1 MNENDPIKN
10 MFWKAGFICLRLK
23 PIMYRVRGQDGYIDV
38 FPVLNKFKR
47 YGAPEHS
54 DDLVATCLQYL
65 TPYEPSVTPELA
77 EHRDRL
83 DCLSAE
89 IQMKAL
95 STRRS
100 VAPSR

>member
-1 MNENDPIKN
+1 MNENDPIKKTFN
-10 MFWKAGFICLRLK
+10 EAGFICLRMK
-23 PIMYRVRGQDGYIDV
+23 PIMYRVRGQDGYIDI

-47 YGAPEHS
+47 YGPAEDS
-54 DDLVATCLQYL
+54 DDLVATCLQFL
-65 TPYEPSVTPELA
+65 TPFESYPPELA

-95 STRRS
+95 STHRPVARS
-100 VAPSR
+100 R